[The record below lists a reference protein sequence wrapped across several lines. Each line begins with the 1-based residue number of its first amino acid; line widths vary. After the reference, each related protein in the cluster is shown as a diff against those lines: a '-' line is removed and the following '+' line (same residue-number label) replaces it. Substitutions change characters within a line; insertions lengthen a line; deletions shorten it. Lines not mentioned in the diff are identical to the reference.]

1 MTKAGTAKITTNKK
15 NSINLTGWKFTINP
29 REDWKQMFT
38 DAWRM
43 ERDYFYDKNMHGV
56 DCNAMQC
63 NAMQCILSLCLW

>member
-15 NSINLTGWKFTINP
+15 NSINLTGWKFPINP

-63 NAMQCILSLCLW
+63 ILSLCLW